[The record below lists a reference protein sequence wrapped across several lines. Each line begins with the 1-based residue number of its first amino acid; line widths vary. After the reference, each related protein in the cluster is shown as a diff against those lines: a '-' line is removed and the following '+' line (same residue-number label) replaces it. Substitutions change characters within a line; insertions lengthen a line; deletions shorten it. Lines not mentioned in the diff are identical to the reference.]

1 MSRASDVVTPTGR
14 EGVQP
19 CDHPSP
25 VKIEAAY
32 DGVADLRYS
41 GLIIN
46 GVLVVAAAW
55 CPACGAFALAAPNE
69 PYAWRTPSP

>member
-1 MSRASDVVTPTGR
+1 L
-14 EGVQP
+14 
-19 CDHPSP
+19 P